1 MSRIAEYK
9 IVDYKTE
16 IITIPA
22 EYDDEG
28 NIVTEAHTEEKRN
41 PIYAMVYRD
50 MTEAE
55 EAEALAMAQE
65 QEETLPS
72 AEERIEIL
80 EQAFAEFVEE
90 VLAND

>member
-1 MSRIAEYK
+1 MPKIAEYK
-9 IVDYKTE
+9 IIDYKTE
-16 IITIPA
+16 TITIPA
-22 EYDDEG
+22 EYDEEG
-28 NIVTEAHTEEKRN
+28 NILTEAHTEEKRT
-41 PIYAMVYRD
+41 PIYGMVYRD
-50 MTEAE
+50 MTEQE